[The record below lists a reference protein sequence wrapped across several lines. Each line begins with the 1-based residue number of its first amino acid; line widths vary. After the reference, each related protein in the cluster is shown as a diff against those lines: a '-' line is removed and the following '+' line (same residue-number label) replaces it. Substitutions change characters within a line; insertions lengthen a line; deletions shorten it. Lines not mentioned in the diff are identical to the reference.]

1 MWKDA
6 GGERADGVFF
16 VRLDCLCLG
25 GCVGW
30 GGRIILKKK
39 KKRESFGLDLK
50 QTNTPLCLLLMA
62 SISYTM
68 HSHCIAFTF

>member
-25 GCVGW
+25 GW
-30 GGRIILKKK
+30 GSQEDGLKKGREK
-39 KKRESFGLDLK
+39 KEKVLDW
-50 QTNTPLCLLLMA
+50 
-62 SISYTM
+62 I
-68 HSHCIAFTF
+68 

>member
-25 GCVGW
+25 GCS
-30 GGRIILKKK
+30 GGGGSQEDNLKKK
-39 KKRESFGLDLK
+39 GKKRESFGL
-50 QTNTPLCLLLMA
+50 N
-62 SISYTM
+62 
-68 HSHCIAFTF
+68 